1 MQCKWRLMP
10 FFVHRDLDDNHV
22 TRFYSKNAVRGRRKE
37 FAPRLLTMTIH
48 PVLGLRLLSAWCSRA
63 ETMTTDGAY
72 SIDVGLRLLAVTINL
87 MVGL

>member
-1 MQCKWRLMP
+1 MTFNAIFRPQR
-10 FFVHRDLDDNHV
+10 FRRQSRDTFL
-22 TRFYSKNAVRGRRKE
+22 FKKNAVRGRRKE
-37 FAPRLLTMTIH
+37 LAPRLLTMTIH

>member
-1 MQCKWRLMP
+1 MLP
-10 FFVHRDLDDNHV
+10 FFVHGDLDDNHV
-22 TRFYSKNAVRGRRKE
+22 TRFYYKKKNAVRGRRKE

-87 MVGL
+87 LVGL